1 MRLSEVQA
9 FNNLKNAQRI
19 GEIVP
24 LLEPDLF
31 FKVPS
36 ALLVSTSFTNKDDAK
51 IEDIVTECFVQGIIV
66 DASGQNIDLEGRSAF
81 EFITAPQ
88 ANEIVNA
95 LMPLLFPKAEKKT

>member
-9 FNNLKNAQRI
+9 FNNSNNVQRI
-19 GEIVP
+19 GDIVQ
-24 LLEPDLF
+24 LLHPDLF

-36 ALLVSTSFTNKDDAK
+36 ALLVSKSFTNKDDAE

-66 DASGQNIDLEGRSAF
+66 DSSGQSIDLEGRSAF
-81 EFITAPQ
+81 EFLTAPQ
-88 ANEIVNA
+88 ANELINA